1 MNYRQRQQ
9 RNTIYK
15 TVALAFI
22 ALLLTAS
29 VILLA
34 FGTTQN
40 NTTLQEVGLCGTVLF
55 SFFGVIVGA
64 LFAK

>member
-9 RNTIYK
+9 RNTIYT

-22 ALLLTAS
+22 TLLLTAS

-40 NTTLQEVGLCGTVLF
+40 NITLQEVGLCGTVLF